1 MITHVVGFITSKTVA
16 VLLMTNVKTADGVN
30 RTIPVGVWKAGVDI
44 IAKRSPMK
52 SVKTNDRKAVF
63 GCFLNDTLII

>member
-1 MITHVVGFITSKTVA
+1 MVITHVVGFITSRKVA

-44 IAKRSPMK
+44 IAKKSLMK
-52 SVKTNDRKAVF
+52 FVKANDKEIILAVF
-63 GCFLNDTLII
+63 